1 MRFAPTRR
9 LVGTHGG
16 TRTAHYPPPE
26 MGSASGNDGG
36 TALVIVRNPCTHDS
50 RVLREARL
58 LRRMGYSPLILGV
71 VSDVETATTASVDGM
86 PIRRLEPTSPLAWL
100 RSKLR
105 RGSGSAPG
113 ASAEPAGVAADLAV
127 TARPQPASPLVRLH
141 RWLRTLD
148 FYRRAIRVVLK
159 ERPALIHCN
168 DYNTMWVGV
177 AARTLTG
184 AAVVYDA
191 HELWPDRNLRPEP
204 RWWLLACEALFVRR
218 AHRTITASPGYADV
232 IAKRYRVPRPP
243 VVRNIPELPATE
255 AGVSVGNGD
264 GAEGDGAVTYIGALT
279 RNRGLEDSIRAIALV
294 PHARL
299 RMVGPIHPPY
309 RAELESLAEREGVS
323 DRFELA
329 GPVPP
334 GEAVES
340 IRGAAVGLALIQ
352 PACLS
357 YELSLPNKLFE
368 YVLAGVP
375 VLAAD
380 LPVIGEFVREHEVG
394 LVARGEDPGDVAAKL
409 TQMLDPERNRALRA
423 AAERAASEL
432 SWENESR
439 VLESVYTEAA
449 AMARPRS

>member
-1 MRFAPTRR
+1 
-9 LVGTHGG
+9 
-16 TRTAHYPPPE
+16 
-26 MGSASGNDGG
+26 MGSAHGNDGG
-36 TALVIVRNPCTHDS
+36 KALVIVRNPCTHDS

-71 VSDVETATTASVDGM
+71 VSDLETDLTASVDGI
-86 PIRRLEPTSPLAWL
+86 PVRRLAPTSPLAWL
-100 RSKLR
+100 RTRLR
-105 RGSGSAPG
+105 PG
-113 ASAEPAGVAADLAV
+113 RRRDVSASAERTLGSEATG
-127 TARPQPASPLVRLH
+127 TARPQSVSLIVRLH

-148 FYRRAIRVVLK
+148 FYRRAIRVVRD

-204 RWWLLACEALFVRR
+204 RWWLLACESLFVRR

-232 IAKRYRVPRPP
+232 IARRYRVPRPP
-243 VVRNIPELPATE
+243 VVRNIPELPPAE
-255 AGVSVGNGD
+255 AGAAGPNGD
-264 GAEGDGAVTYIGALT
+264 GTDGAVTYIGALT

-294 PHARL
+294 PDARL

-309 RAELESLAEREGVS
+309 REELESLAEREGVT

-380 LPVIGEFVREHEVG
+380 LPVIGDFVREHEVG

-409 TQMLDPERNRALRA
+409 MQMLDPERNRALRA

-432 SWENESR
+432 SWEREAR
-439 VLESVYTEAA
+439 LLESTYVEALA
-449 AMARPRS
+449 RARPRG